1 MGYSPW
7 GRKESDTEQLSVRVR
22 ARAHTHTH
30 TLQWLLL
37 IHHSSKSLMKAS
49 SGMFLRLFLPTAQLA
64 LLVLDS
70 VIGILPE

>member
-7 GRKESDTEQLSVRVR
+7 GRKESDTEQLSVRVC